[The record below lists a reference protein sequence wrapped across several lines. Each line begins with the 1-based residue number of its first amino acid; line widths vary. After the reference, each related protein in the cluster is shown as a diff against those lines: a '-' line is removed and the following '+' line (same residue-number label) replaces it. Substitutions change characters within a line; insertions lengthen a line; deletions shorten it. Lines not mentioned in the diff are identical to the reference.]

1 MHLRWDCSNG
11 GRRETLPKPDIVLAI
26 SGEGQRG
33 DTSQALRDVEM
44 AKTSESK
51 AEQQKLV
58 RSKE

>member
-1 MHLRWDCSNG
+1 MADGLKALDP
-11 GRRETLPKPDIVLAI
+11 RRPIREADIVLAI